1 MVGGG
6 FTANT
11 RSRLPWFGMGADQR
25 MHESSLSRLRHPRQA
40 QAVSLSVGFPGDH
53 CARSSDLGGEHLTVA
68 GNRGRR
74 QPRARGLVMS

>member
-53 CARSSDLGGEHLTVA
+53 CARSSDLGVNT
-68 GNRGRR
+68 
-74 QPRARGLVMS
+74 